1 MKIMK
6 LSLKIYCLFCLL
18 FIMQQNNCYAQLSY
32 NELPDT
38 LFQEYKYERVAEQ
51 IEPDKPWVNHYHH
64 QPIQLEVSVKNVKTK
79 PIYKDCTDCIYEEYV
94 DSLEVR
100 PGYNK
105 ILLQKEIN
113 YNYDKNRSSNEEWAW
128 VKMYEEIPK
137 DHKPCLDIA
146 EIDTCLWKYVIIQEA
161 KYDSSLSKTFNH
173 IPDTI
178 RIPPLIIPIKK
189 YRLKNKS
196 YEEIEQLAVIDIETV
211 SVPIYK
217 IIEEEK
223 LHIIPDIGTVEYKTA
238 YKNVLA
244 HFKKIT
250 PLNYKE

>member
-1 MKIMK
+1 
-6 LSLKIYCLFCLL
+6 
-18 FIMQQNNCYAQLSY
+18 MQQNNCYAQMSY

-38 LFQEYKYERVAEQ
+38 LFQEYEYERVAEL
-51 IEPDKPWVNHYHH
+51 IVPENPWVNHYHH
-64 QPIQLEVSVKNVKTK
+64 QPIKLEESVIHVKAK
-79 PIYKDCTDCIYEEYV
+79 SIYKDCTNCIYEEYV

-105 ILLQKEIN
+105 ILLRKEIN
-113 YNYDKNRSSNEEWAW
+113 YHYEKKRLNSEEWAW

-137 DHKPCLDIA
+137 YHKPCLDIA
-146 EIDTCLWKYVIIQEA
+146 GIDTCLWKYVVVKEM
-161 KYDSSLSKTFNH
+161 KYDSLLRKTFNH

-211 SVPIYK
+211 SVPNYK

-223 LHIIPDIGTVEYKTA
+223 LHTVPDIGMGEYKTI
-238 YKNVLA
+238 YKNVIA

-250 PLNYKE
+250 PLNYK

>member
-1 MKIMK
+1 MI
-6 LSLKIYCLFCLL
+6 L
-18 FIMQQNNCYAQLSY
+18 QNNCYSQLSY

-51 IEPDKPWVNHYHH
+51 IVPRQWLNWYEIV
-64 QPIQLEVSVKNVKTK
+64 PIKLEVSVENVKTK
-79 PIYKDCTDCIYEEYV
+79 IIYKDCTNCIYEEYI

-105 ILLQKEIN
+105 ILLQKETI
-113 YNYDKNRSSNEEWAW
+113 YNYEKKRLTNEEWAW

-146 EIDTCLWKYVIIQEA
+146 GIDTCLWKYVIIQEMNF
-161 KYDSSLSKTFNH
+161 DSPLKKTFNH

-178 RIPPLIIPIKK
+178 SIPPLMIPIKK

-196 YEEIEQLAVIDIETV
+196 YQEIEKLAVMDTETV
-211 SVPIYK
+211 SVQIYK

-223 LHIIPDIGTVEYKTA
+223 LHKVSEITDIKTVL
-238 YKNVLA
+238 VD
-244 HFKKIT
+244 FKKTT
-250 PLNYKE
+250 PLNYKD

>member
-1 MKIMK
+1 MK
-6 LSLKIYCLFCLL
+6 LTLKIYCLFCLL

-38 LFQEYKYERVAEQ
+38 LYQEYKYERVAEQ

-79 PIYKDCTDCIYEEYV
+79 VIYKDSTDCIYEEYV

-113 YNYDKNRSSNEEWAW
+113 YKYKKKRLSTEEWAW

-137 DHKPCLDIA
+137 YHKPCLGIA
-146 EIDTCLWKYVIIQEA
+146 GIDTCLWKYVIIQEA
-161 KYDSSLSKTFNH
+161 RIDTLLKSTRNL
-173 IPDTI
+173 IPDKI
-178 RIPPLIIPIKK
+178 KISPSIIPIKK

-196 YEEIEQLAVIDIETV
+196 SQEIEKLTLIKVENV
-211 SVPIYK
+211 SVRLYT
-217 IIEEEK
+217 IEEEAK
-223 LHIIPDIGTVEYKTA
+223 IRVIDPGGDAQTIVRI
-238 YKNVLA
+238 
-244 HFKKIT
+244 FKRLIKAVT
-250 PLNYKE
+250 PLNYGD